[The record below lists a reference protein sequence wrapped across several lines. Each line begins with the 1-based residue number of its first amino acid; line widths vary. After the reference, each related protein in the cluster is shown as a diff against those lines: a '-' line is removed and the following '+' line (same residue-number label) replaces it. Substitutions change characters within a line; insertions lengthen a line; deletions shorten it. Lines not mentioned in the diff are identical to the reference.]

1 MLILLT
7 IASGLL
13 AGILISVFASRWPN
27 TDPGSPRL
35 DPAAVSQKV
44 RRHPRVRAMLKA
56 RLDPT
61 KATGLVLTVALV
73 LVIGGGIGIGVLLAM
88 IRTNAGVA
96 RWDLGLAR
104 FGAEHATQFS
114 TDGLRL
120 LTRLGSTE
128 VVVPLAVV
136 VGVLEF
142 RRLAS
147 RALVFFLGLAVLG
160 QLAISNLI
168 KWLVNR
174 ARPDIDRLT
183 GWSGPSFPSG
193 HATTAAASYAAFAL
207 LLGRRRSRRTKA
219 ILSGVAA
226 GITVVVAFT
235 RVLLGV
241 HWLTDVLGGIAL
253 GWGWFAL
260 CSIAFGGRL
269 LRFGAPVEV
278 AETVAET
285 TSPAPSSG
293 PEPLEPVQPSEPVH
307 S

>member
-7 IASGLL
+7 IATGLV
-13 AGILISVFASRWPN
+13 AGVIVSVFALRWPN
-27 TDPGSPRL
+27 SDPGSPKL
-35 DPAAVSQKV
+35 DPAAIGQKV
-44 RRHPRVRAMLKA
+44 RRHPRFRAMLKA

-61 KATGLVLTVALV
+61 KATGLLLTVALV
-73 LVIGGGIGIGVLLAM
+73 LVIGGGIGIGILLAM

-96 RWDLGLAR
+96 RWDLRLAR
-104 FGAEHATQFS
+104 FGADHATKFS

-128 VVVPLAVV
+128 VVLPLALVI
-136 VGVLEF
+136 GVLEF
-142 RRLAS
+142 RRIAS
-147 RALVFFLGLAVLG
+147 RALVFFLALTVLG
-160 QLAISNLI
+160 QVAMSNLI
-168 KWLVNR
+168 KALVNR

-183 GWSGPSFPSG
+183 GFSGPSFPSG

-207 LLGRRRSRRTKA
+207 LLGRRRTRRTKA

-226 GITVVVAFT
+226 AITVVVAFT

-269 LRFGAPVEV
+269 LRFGAPAEVAAAV
-278 AETVAET
+278 AETAPT
-285 TSPAPSSG
+285 TEPA
-293 PEPLEPVQPSEPVH
+293 H

>member
-1 MLILLT
+1 MLVWLT
-7 IASGLL
+7 IATGLV
-13 AGILISVFASRWPN
+13 AGVIVSVFALRWPN
-27 TDPGSPRL
+27 PDPGSPKL
-35 DPAAVSQKV
+35 DPAAIGQKV
-44 RRHPRVRAMLKA
+44 RRHPRFRAMLRE

-61 KATGLVLTVALV
+61 KATGLLLTVALV

-96 RWDLGLAR
+96 RWDIRLAR
-104 FGAEHATQFS
+104 FGAEHATKFS
-114 TDGLRL
+114 TDGLRW

-128 VVVPLAVV
+128 VVLPLAVV

-142 RRLAS
+142 RRIAS
-147 RALVFFLGLAVLG
+147 RALIFFLVLTVLG
-160 QLAISNLI
+160 QVAMSNLI
-168 KWLVNR
+168 KALVNR
-174 ARPDIDRLT
+174 ARPDINRLT
-183 GWSGPSFPSG
+183 GFSGPSFPSG

-207 LLGRRRSRRTKA
+207 LIGRRRSRRTKA

-226 GITVVVAFT
+226 GITIVVAFT

-253 GWGWFAL
+253 GWAWFAL

-269 LRFGAPVEV
+269 LRFGAPAEV
-278 AETVAET
+278 AATVAET
-285 TSPAPSSG
+285 TPPST
-293 PEPLEPVQPSEPVH
+293 PSTQRVH

>member
-7 IASGLL
+7 LATGLV
-13 AGILISVFASRWPN
+13 AGIIVSVFALRWPN
-27 TDPGSPRL
+27 PDPGSPKL
-35 DPAAVSQKV
+35 SPAGIDQKV
-44 RRHPRVRAMLKA
+44 RSHPRLRAMLKA

-61 KATGLVLTVALV
+61 KATGLVLTMALALV
-73 LVIGGGIGIGVLLAM
+73 IAGGIGIGILLAM
-88 IRTNAGVA
+88 IRTNAGMA
-96 RWDLGLAR
+96 RWDVSLAR
-104 FGAEHATQFS
+104 FGADHATKFS

-128 VVVPLAVV
+128 VVLPLAVV
-136 VGVLEF
+136 VGVLEY

-147 RALVFFLGLAVLG
+147 KALVFFLALTLLG
-160 QLAISNLI
+160 QLLMSNLI
-168 KWLVNR
+168 KWIVNR

-183 GWSGPSFPSG
+183 GFSGPSFPSG

-219 ILSGVAA
+219 VLSGVAA
-226 GITVVVAFT
+226 GVTVVVAFT

-285 TSPAPSSG
+285 PGHSAPISG
-293 PEPLEPVQPSEPVH
+293 PTSSQAVH

>member
-7 IASGLL
+7 IATGLV
-13 AGILISVFASRWPN
+13 AGGIVSVFALRWPN
-27 TDPGSPRL
+27 SDPGSPKL
-35 DPAAVSQKV
+35 DPAAIGQEV
-44 RRHPRVRAMLKA
+44 RRHPRFRALLKA

-61 KATGLVLTVALV
+61 KATGLLLTVALV
-73 LVIGGGIGIGVLLAM
+73 LVVGGGIGIGVLLAM

-96 RWDLGLAR
+96 RWDLRLAR
-104 FGAEHATQFS
+104 FGADHATKFS

-128 VVVPLAVV
+128 VVLPLAVV
-136 VGVLEF
+136 IGVLEF
-142 RRLAS
+142 RRIAS
-147 RALVFFLGLAVLG
+147 RALAFFLALTVLG
-160 QLAISNLI
+160 QVAMSNLI
-168 KWLVNR
+168 KALVNR

-183 GWSGPSFPSG
+183 GFSGPSFPSG

-207 LLGRRRSRRTKA
+207 LLGRRRTRRTKA

-226 GITVVVAFT
+226 GITVVVALT

-269 LRFGAPVEV
+269 LRFGAPAEVAANV
-278 AETVAET
+278 AETV
-285 TSPAPSSG
+285 PST
-293 PEPLEPVQPSEPVH
+293 QPVH

>member
-1 MLILLT
+1 VSL
-7 IASGLL
+7 
-13 AGILISVFASRWPN
+13 FALRWPN
-27 TDPGSPRL
+27 SDPGSPKL
-35 DPAAVSQKV
+35 SPAAIDQKV
-44 RRHPRVRAMLKA
+44 RSHPRFRAMLRA

-61 KATGLVLTVALV
+61 KATGLVLTVALA

-88 IRTNAGVA
+88 IRTNAGMA
-96 RWDLGLAR
+96 RWDVRLAR
-104 FGAEHATQFS
+104 FGAEHATKFS

-128 VVVPLAVV
+128 VVLPLAVV

-142 RRLAS
+142 RRIA
-147 RALVFFLGLAVLG
+147 RWALVFFLALTVLG
-160 QLAISNLI
+160 QLAMSNLI
-168 KWLVNR
+168 KWIVNR

-183 GWSGPSFPSG
+183 GFSGPSFPSG
-193 HATTAAASYAAFAL
+193 HATAAAASYAAFAL

-278 AETVAET
+278 AETVAAT
-285 TSPAPSSG
+285 APSTPSSA
-293 PEPLEPVQPSEPVH
+293 PLSDPVH

>member
-1 MLILLT
+1 MLVLLT

-13 AGILISVFASRWPN
+13 AGILVSVFASRWPN
-27 TDPGSPRL
+27 RDPGSPKL
-35 DPAAVSQKV
+35 DPAAISQKV
-44 RRHPRVRAMLKA
+44 RSHPRFRAMLKD

-73 LVIGGGIGIGVLLAM
+73 LVVGGGIGIGILLAM

-96 RWDLGLAR
+96 RWDLRLAR

-128 VVVPLAVV
+128 VVLPLAVV

-147 RALVFFLGLAVLG
+147 RALAFFLGLTVLG
-160 QLAISNLI
+160 QLAMANLI

-183 GWSGPSFPSG
+183 GFSGPSFPSG
-193 HATTAAASYAAFAL
+193 HTTAAAASYAAFAL
-207 LLGRRRSRRTKA
+207 VLGRQRSRRTKA

-226 GITVVVAFT
+226 GITIVVACT

-241 HWLTDVLGGIAL
+241 HWLTDVLAGIAL

-285 TSPAPSSG
+285 TPKAAPSSG
-293 PEPLEPVQPSEPVH
+293 PRPSEPVH

>member
-13 AGILISVFASRWPN
+13 AGIVVSVFASRWPN
-27 TDPGSPRL
+27 PDPGSPKL
-35 DPAAVSQKV
+35 DPAAISQKV
-44 RRHPRVRAMLKA
+44 RRHPRFRAMLKA

-96 RWDLGLAR
+96 RWDLRLAR

-147 RALVFFLGLAVLG
+147 RALVFFLGLTVLG
-160 QLAISNLI
+160 QLAMANLI

-183 GWSGPSFPSG
+183 GFSGPSFPSG
-193 HATTAAASYAAFAL
+193 HTTAAAASYAAFAL
-207 LLGRRRSRRTKA
+207 VLGRRRSRRTKA

-241 HWLTDVLGGIAL
+241 HWLTDVLSGIAL

-285 TSPAPSSG
+285 TPSRAPSSG
-293 PEPLEPVQPSEPVH
+293 PRPSEPVH

>member
-13 AGILISVFASRWPN
+13 AGILVSLFSSRWPN
-27 TDPGSPRL
+27 PDPGSPKL
-35 DPAAVSQKV
+35 DPAAISQKV
-44 RRHPRVRAMLKA
+44 RRHPRFRAILKA

-96 RWDLGLAR
+96 RWDLRLAR
-104 FGAEHATQFS
+104 FGAEHATKFS

-142 RRLAS
+142 RRIAS
-147 RALVFFLGLAVLG
+147 RALVFFLGLTVLG
-160 QLAISNLI
+160 QLVMANLI

-183 GWSGPSFPSG
+183 GFSGPSFPSG
-193 HATTAAASYAAFAL
+193 HATAAAASYAAFAL
-207 LLGRRRSRRTKA
+207 VLGRRRSRRTKA

-226 GITVVVAFT
+226 AITVVVAFT

-241 HWLTDVLGGIAL
+241 HWLTDVLSGIAL

-285 TSPAPSSG
+285 TPTPAPSSS
-293 PEPLEPVQPSEPVH
+293 PQPSEPVH